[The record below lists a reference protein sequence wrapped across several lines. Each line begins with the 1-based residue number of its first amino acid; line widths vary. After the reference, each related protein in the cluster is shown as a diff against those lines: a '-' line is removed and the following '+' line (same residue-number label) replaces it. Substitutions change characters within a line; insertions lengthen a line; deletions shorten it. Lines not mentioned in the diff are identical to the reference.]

1 MAPLPASEQR
11 LCHYAAYLAQENLAH
26 SSIKCY
32 LSAVR
37 HLHVADNLADPKLA
51 DMAKLE
57 QVMKGIKR
65 SQAGKGKQAVKR
77 RPMSTEVLTKLK
89 EAWQSAPGGQDSR
102 MLWAAATL
110 CFFGFLRSGE
120 MTVPSEQGYDA
131 GSHLSVGDIS
141 TDSLDTPTV
150 LKVRLKASKTDQFRK
165 GCDVFVGR
173 TGSQVCPVTAVL
185 AFMVDRGLR
194 PGPLF
199 LYQDGRPLTRPR
211 FVAEVKC
218 ALARAGMDSR
228 GYSGHSFRIGAATT
242 ASERGIGEAV
252 IKRLGRWGSAAYQ
265 GYIQTPRVHLAGV
278 SKLMAGAGAEP
289 TAKPG
294 GKDSQ

>member
-1 MAPLPASEQR
+1 
-11 LCHYAAYLAQENLAH
+11 
-26 SSIKCY
+26 
-32 LSAVR
+32 
-37 HLHVADNLADPKLA
+37 
-51 DMAKLE
+51 
-57 QVMKGIKR
+57 MKGIKR
-65 SQAGKGKQAVKR
+65 SQAGKGKQAIKR

-120 MTVPSEQGYDA
+120 MTVPSEQGYD
-131 GSHLSVGDIS
+131 HLSVGDIS
-141 TDSLDTPTV
+141 TDSLETPTV
-150 LKVRLKASKTDQFRK
+150 LKVRLKASKTDQIRK

-173 TGSQVCPVTAVL
+173 TGSQVCPVMAVL
-185 AFMVDRGLR
+185 AFMADRGPR
-194 PGPLF
+194 PGPL
-199 LYQDGRPLTRPR
+199 LHYQDGRPLTRPR

-218 ALARAGMDSR
+218 GLARAGMDSR

-252 IKRLGRWGSAAYQ
+252 IKRLGRRGSAAYQ

-278 SKLMAGAGAEP
+278 SKLMAGAGAESM
-289 TAKPG
+289 AKPG
-294 GKDSQ
+294 GKDPQ